1 MHPLERTDNSHLEAL
16 RHFEEPMQDFY
27 QMSDQLSRI
36 TNLTMA
42 LKLGLF
48 DALQTLG
55 NNRSAKVLKEHLK
68 LKFSDRHFYDF
79 LDKLFVY
86 GYLERS
92 GGILDNALYK
102 CSNYTT
108 KYLLGKEDSSYSG
121 VFKNLLWDLENFSNI
136 EGTIKSGKEVLYTDV
151 IYKDECKL
159 RNFVDLFCKSNE
171 LNFQNLINNVDFSR
185 FNRIVDI
192 HGMVGMLAKMIRQ
205 KFKNCEIISF
215 ENKNIKTLCEE
226 KQKTY
231 NIHGEVKFEYG
242 DLLKDKIP
250 ECDCVIAPMCFQWY
264 SGENREKIQKMIFE
278 RLKEGGTLIVMD
290 HFIDEERK
298 KDSCGLKHSA
308 CMAIH
313 GMEGF
318 EKSFLEANETLTRLG
333 FSDVEFVQRE
343 CGYADIVIARK

>member
-1 MHPLERTDNSHLEAL
+1 
-16 RHFEEPMQDFY
+16 
-27 QMSDQLSRI
+27 
-36 TNLTMA
+36 MA

-48 DALQTLG
+48 DALSTLG

-92 GGILDNALYK
+92 GGIFEDAIYK

-121 VFKNLLWDLENFSNI
+121 VFKNLLWDLENFSKI
-136 EGTIKSGKEVLYTDV
+136 EETIKSGKETLYTDV
-151 IYKDECKL
+151 IYKDECGL
-159 RNFVDLFCKSNE
+159 RNFVDYYCKSNE
-171 LNFQNLINNVDFSR
+171 LNFKNLINNVDFSR

-205 KFKNCEIISF
+205 KYKNCEIISY

-231 NIHGEVKFEYG
+231 DIHGEVRFDYG
-242 DLLKDKIP
+242 DILKDKIP
-250 ECDCVIAPMCFQWY
+250 ECDCVIAPMCLEWY
-264 SGENREKIQKMIFE
+264 SKDNAEMILKMIFE
-278 RLKEGGTLIVMD
+278 RLKEGGALILMHHLLD
-290 HFIDEERK
+290 DERR

-313 GMEGF
+313 GMEGYL
-318 EKSFLEANETLTRLG
+318 ESFLEQNETLTRMG
-333 FSDVEFVQRE
+333 FSNIQLIQKG
-343 CGYADIVIARK
+343 CGYADIVIAIK